1 MFGKIHINLLHIYGI
16 VFYLKFLRCG
26 GIIILKIRI
35 KGICRTKS
43 NQNFVFVSKS

>member
-16 VFYLKFLRCG
+16 VYLKFLKRG

>member
-26 GIIILKIRI
+26 GIILKIRI